1 MSGQQIGTVIG
12 GAIGAY
18 FGGPA
23 GAQLGMAIGGMIGGA
38 VDPTHINGPKIGDG
52 QQQTATDGAPIAWVQ
67 GTAMVAGTIVQVSK
81 RRQIR
86 HKDNGKGGPVVTT
99 YTAVQDFAI
108 LICESSELRGSTMSS
123 VLMVMQDGKLVYDVR
138 PGSTMLA
145 DSAKWKANVDFMFGA
160 EDQLPHPTLEA
171 ITGVGNTPAYRGS
184 LVAVFKNFDVS
195 AAGDRI
201 PSFQFVVQQQAD
213 PHASYMP
220 AWVDRGTG
228 YFVLGANNE
237 VSGSQVSQEGWF
249 IGNIGGARITRAC
262 RYGPVDYAAPVAD
275 FDTLAAD
282 GYGSSVVMLVRGD
295 AATDDHGYLVERHGT
310 AAADASRP
318 LFGRPSMKFT
328 GDASWLQVAIPN
340 GGESLGDGWTID
352 AWVWIDAY
360 SGVGNGY
367 GILGYGPLSTAGAD
381 TGMGIVGSSTRFS
394 MQEASPA
401 PVYTVSSSLAP
412 VPLGRWAF
420 VSACRN
426 PVTGDVYLHIDG
438 AIANVTPGGSAPKLS
453 EIASR
458 IALRGGLSAPDY
470 EATALS
476 GTSVAGYPIAR
487 QANAAD
493 CLLPLLQA
501 YFGYATEYDAQ
512 LHFKFYGA
520 DATVTADR
528 TDLIE
533 GNDANKGAIVSNL
546 RNQSTEFPRRVVAA
560 YMDPAQNYTVVNV
573 PAERQ
578 ATDVIAIG
586 DQSFQIPVVMAAND
600 AAQAANKALKVAYAT
615 LEGTLEYSTP
625 FAGTDVYLS
634 LAAGEP
640 LQLLGKR
647 YVADEMILGV
657 NGIKFTTR
665 YDRQSAYTSNVQAVL
680 GNPPALPASPYSGP
694 TTLIPMNLQAQRPQ
708 DSVGVYIAAA
718 STDGRDSWRGCTVQ
732 VSYDGQ
738 ASWQNALTIAM
749 ESEIG
754 TIKTAATASSEPIT
768 VDLVKYDLESATSA
782 QLAAGVNAFAVKN
795 AAGDTQLMQ
804 FATATATATL
814 HEFQLTS
821 ISRSLG
827 GTAAAPVA
835 AGDVF
840 TLMDAAYFLPI
851 DPSLAGR
858 TLYFRGVGFGEVAE
872 NAAIYSLVYRAL
884 VATEAAPFITEDG
897 AYNFVTES
905 GTLALSTE

>member
-99 YTAVQDFAI
+99 YTAEQDFAI

-123 VLMVMQDGKLVYDVR
+123 VLMVLQDGKLVYDVR

-145 DSAKWKANVDFMFGA
+145 DSYKWKANVDFMFGA

-184 LVAVFKNFDVS
+184 CVAVFKNFDVS
-195 AAGDRI
+195 QAGDRI
-201 PSFQFVVQQQAD
+201 PSFQFVMQQQA
-213 PHASYMP
+213 ALRTSYIP
-220 AWVDRGTG
+220 VWVNRGTG

-249 IGNIGGARITRAC
+249 IGNIGGVRVTKAC
-262 RYGPVDYAAPVAD
+262 RYGPISYVKPDAD
-275 FDTLAAD
+275 FASLAAD

-295 AATDDHGYLVERHGT
+295 AATDDRGHLVERHGT
-310 AAADASRP
+310 VTADASRT
-318 LFGRPSMKFT
+318 LFGHSSMKFT
-328 GDASWLQVAIPN
+328 GDASWLQVPVPSD
-340 GGESLGDGWTID
+340 GEFLGSGWTIE
-352 AWVWIDAY
+352 AWVWVDAY
-360 SGVGNGY
+360 SGIGNGY
-367 GILGYGPLSTAGAD
+367 GILGYGPLNTAGDD
-381 TGMGIVGSSTRFS
+381 TGLSIVGPNTRFS

-401 PVYTVSSSLAP
+401 PVYNVSSSP
-412 VPLGRWAF
+412 TSVPLGRWVF
-420 VSACRN
+420 VSACRD
-426 PVTGDVYLHIDG
+426 PVTGDAYLHIDG
-438 AIANVTPGGSAPKLS
+438 AITNVTSGGSAPKLS
-453 EIASR
+453 EITSR
-458 IALRGGLSAPDY
+458 IASRGGLGAADY
-470 EATALS
+470 EAIDLADTL
-476 GTSVAGYPIAR
+476 VAGYPIAR
-487 QANAAD
+487 QSNAAD
-493 CLLPLLQA
+493 CLLPLMQA
-501 YFGYATEYDAQ
+501 YFAYASEYDAQ

-520 DATVTADR
+520 DTTVMIDR
-528 TDLIE
+528 ADLIE

-586 DQSFQIPVVMAAND
+586 DQSFQIPVVMEAND
-600 AAQAANKALKVAYAT
+600 ATQAANKALKVAYAT

-640 LQLLGKR
+640 LQMLGKR
-647 YVADEMILGV
+647 YVADEMTLGV
-657 NGIKFTTR
+657 GGIKFTTR
-665 YDRQSAYTSNVQAVL
+665 YDRQSAYTSNVQAIL
-680 GNPPALPASPYSGP
+680 GNAPTPPASPYSGP

-718 STDGRDSWRGCTVQ
+718 GSYGDPNWRGCNVQ
-732 VSYDGQ
+732 VSYDDL
-738 ASWQNALTIAM
+738 ATWQNALQITM
-749 ESEIG
+749 ESTIG
-754 TIKTAATASSEPIT
+754 TVDSAATASSEPIT
-768 VDLVKYDLESATSA
+768 VNLVKYALENATSA
-782 QLAAGVNAFAVKN
+782 QLAAGTNAFAVQN
-795 AAGDTQLMQ
+795 TAGVTQLMQ
-804 FATATATATL
+804 FATAVETATPL
-814 HEFQLTS
+814 QFQLTS
-821 ISRSLG
+821 ISRSLS
-827 GTAAAPVA
+827 GTVAAPLA
-835 AGDVF
+835 IGDAF
-840 TLMDAAYFLPI
+840 TLTDAAYFLPI
-851 DPSLAGR
+851 DPGLAGR

-872 NAAIYSLVYRAL
+872 DATVYPLVYLAL
-884 VATEAAPFITEDG
+884 IATEAVQFITEDG
-897 AYNFVTES
+897 TYDFVTES
-905 GTLALSTE
+905 STLALSAE